1 MKNGWLDLRKLDR
14 FEKIS
19 PKIPPLSGQMGL
31 GGDNKRQVPPIDCYQ
46 AFSNIKDVYTS
57 KNHYEA

>member
-1 MKNGWLDLRKLDR
+1 METWFKRVR

-19 PKIPPLSGQMGL
+19 PEKIPPLSGQMAL
-31 GGDNKRQVPPIDCYQ
+31 GGDNKRRLPPIDCYQ
-46 AFSNIKDVYTS
+46 AFSNINDIYPS